1 MELLGTQNHDT
12 TLQTNPRTTR
22 YIDGLRTLAAKIATM
37 SAEGG
42 PTQDPNYTP
51 GVDFLDHDF
60 S

>member
-1 MELLGTQNHDT
+1 MELLGTQNHGT
-12 TLQTNPRTTR
+12 TLQPNPRTII
-22 YIDGLRTLAAKIATM
+22 YLDGLRILAAKIETM